1 MASGITRQACVK
13 CEKGLGIIT
22 CGGCQQWLC
31 TKHFIE
37 HRQELAI
44 RIDNIGQEH
53 DLFRRDVIQPTI
65 DHPLLT
71 RVNQW
76 EQQSIDRIKGA
87 AEEVRTNLQQ
97 YLINTKGQIK
107 TSLDQLT
114 NDLQSSRNTDDYTEI
129 ELDKW
134 IKQLQEFREALEKPT
149 DLEIV
154 GDEEQTESI
163 IRLIELTRKQTNCK
177 YSLLKCGLLPDST
190 ISSFFM
196 LIEFS
201 DSDDQNQP
209 DRLKVEDAA
218 NDDNSVVGLSQE
230 KMDELKMFR
239 GDTVFIKGNK
249 NHETVCIVLADDTCQ
264 NECVRM
270 NQVVQNNVGV
280 RSNDFVSIRRC
291 QDIQYAERVRI
302 KATNNNIWKNHS
314 NLLDA
319 YLRPYFVE
327 VYRPVRKGDTFIVR
341 ANREPIE
348 FQVIETDPDPYCIVA
363 PDTIIMCDGQT
374 RPTKIKRKC

>member
-1 MASGITRQACVK
+1 MASTTIRQACVK
-13 CEKGLGIIT
+13 CEKGLGITT
-22 CGGCQQWLC
+22 CGGCQRWFC

-71 RVNQW
+71 RINQW

-97 YLINTKGQIK
+97 YLVNTKDQIK

-163 IRLIELTRKQTNCK
+163 IRLIELTQKQTSCK
-177 YSLLKCGLLPDST
+177 YSLLKYDISSDSM
-190 ISSFFM
+190 ISSFFYP
-196 LIEFS
+196 
-201 DSDDQNQP
+201 N
-209 DRLKVEDAA
+209 
-218 NDDNSVVGLSQE
+218 
-230 KMDELKMFR
+230 
-239 GDTVFIKGNK
+239 
-249 NHETVCIVLADDTCQ
+249 
-264 NECVRM
+264 
-270 NQVVQNNVGV
+270 
-280 RSNDFVSIRRC
+280 
-291 QDIQYAERVRI
+291 
-302 KATNNNIWKNHS
+302 
-314 NLLDA
+314 
-319 YLRPYFVE
+319 
-327 VYRPVRKGDTFIVR
+327 
-341 ANREPIE
+341 
-348 FQVIETDPDPYCIVA
+348 
-363 PDTIIMCDGQT
+363 
-374 RPTKIKRKC
+374 